1 MDEHKISV
9 VINTYN
15 EESSLGE
22 ILEHL
27 KGFDEIVVCD
37 MESTDRTV
45 QIAEAHGCR
54 VVTFPKGDINI
65 VEPARDFAIH
75 SAIYPWVLL
84 VDADEI
90 ITEDLKKY
98 LYEYIQKDDC
108 CDALLIPRKN
118 YVMNVF
124 VKNSYPDYQ
133 LRFFKQ
139 AKVTWPPYV
148 HAKPSI
154 DGTSEKIPSERSELA
169 MIHKSMTLYT
179 KLAKMNTYTSNEIV
193 KRPNEKV
200 GIFRI
205 FVKCAFRF
213 FKSYILRGGIFQGIS
228 GLVLSVNE
236 ANYKFYTLVKIWEHR
251 NAGKEKNG

>member
-1 MDEHKISV
+1 MDDNKISV

-15 EESSLGE
+15 EEKSLGE
-22 ILEHL
+22 ILEHV
-27 KGFDEIVVCD
+27 KDFDEILVCD

-45 QIAEAHGCR
+45 EIAQKFGCR

-75 SAIYPWVLL
+75 SAKYPWVLL

-90 ITEDLKKY
+90 ITVELREY
-98 LYEYIQKDDC
+98 LYDYIKRDDR

-118 YVMNVF
+118 YVMNLF

-133 LRFFKQ
+133 LRFFRKD
-139 AKVTWPPYV
+139 KVTWPPYV

-154 DGTSEKIPSERSELA
+154 DGTTERIPSDNTALA

-193 KRPNEKV
+193 KRPDEKV
-200 GIFRI
+200 SIFGI
-205 FVKCAFRF
+205 FVKCTFRF
-213 FKSYILRGGIFQGIS
+213 FKSYILKGGIFHGIS

-251 NAGKEKNG
+251 NAQKKS